1 MTQATTNSKDNI
13 TLSTSVI
20 PLMTTAKPNL
30 LKVSLVNAIILSV
43 LLTLFLSVNSTAIT
57 DLAQVLGLALASQF
71 LSSYFFLRYLF
82 FRSVPSRKP
91 FITLFLGGIA
101 SFSSIY
107 LFWLFSFLLN
117 YFGIPN
123 FNDGNYFEVEGN
135 LLGVLIAPIAMSI
148 LSYWVI
154 ILGIISYGVS
164 DALLKRP

>member
-1 MTQATTNSKDNI
+1 
-13 TLSTSVI
+13 
-20 PLMTTAKPNL
+20 MTTPKPNL
-30 LKVSLVNAIILSV
+30 LQVSLANAIILSV

-71 LSSYFFLRYLF
+71 LSSYFFLRF
-82 FRSVPSRKP
+82 IFPRSLPSRKP

-117 YFGIPN
+117 YLGIPN
-123 FNDGNYFEVEGN
+123 FNDGNFLEVQGN
-135 LLGVLIAPIAMSI
+135 LFGVLIAPFAMSL
-148 LSYWVI
+148 LSFWVI

-164 DALLKRP
+164 DALLKRI